1 VADGKLRYTL
11 ILTHS
16 PSQLESNNTAQELVA
31 EIIAAGD
38 HIDRIFFY
46 QDACFAGLES
56 QVPGQ
61 GLVTSFLGWQQLNEK
76 YQVPL
81 QVCIANGLRR
91 GVLNEAEA
99 QRYQASP
106 TLHSSFTLVG
116 LGELAEANQQSDRII
131 TL

>member
-1 VADGKLRYTL
+1 MADGKLRYTL

-16 PSQLESNNTAQELVA
+16 PSQLESNLTAQTLVA

-38 HIDRIFFY
+38 SVDRIFFY
-46 QDACFAGLES
+46 QDACFVGLES

-61 GLVTSFLGWQQLNEK
+61 GLETGFLGWQQLNEE

-81 QVCIANGLRR
+81 QICIANGLRR

>member
-16 PSQLESNNTAQELVA
+16 PSQLESNNT
-31 EIIAAGD
+31 D
-38 HIDRIFFY
+38 

>member
-16 PSQLESNNTAQELVA
+16 PAQLESNLTAQTLVS

-38 HIDRIFFY
+38 SIDRIFFY
-46 QDACFAGLES
+46 QDACFVGLES

-61 GLVTSFLGWQQLNEK
+61 GLATSFLGWQQINQE